1 MFHVGKLAVRQV
13 ETPLQPASSPPLASA
28 PVEFCSSSLIFVK
41 DILLDR
47 EFLVN
52 SGASV
57 SVVPGPQSSSV
68 NRVCLLTVK
77 GSPMICSGSCI
88 IPLPFSCGS
97 GSKVYTWNF
106 QLAPVSIPLLGADF
120 LDYFNLLVDIKD
132 RKVVHADCPE
142 DVVIQ
147 FSPGSQPAFKSVFF
161 LSAPQ
166 QVQKL
171 LEEFPDVISFLT
183 NLLPRNL
190 ATGSDIIS

>member
-1 MFHVGKLAVRQV
+1 MFLGPKSLSVNGVRLLAVDG
-13 ETPLQPASSPPLASA
+13 L
-28 PVEFCSSSLIFVK
+28 
-41 DILLDR
+41 
-47 EFLVN
+47 
-52 SGASV
+52 
-57 SVVPGPQSSSV
+57 
-68 NRVCLLTVK
+68 
-77 GSPMICSGSCI
+77 PMICSGSCI